1 MENSSQLEEQ
11 KRAIA
16 HFADIFLKK
25 EFGFLPQSIK
35 VLMDH
40 DLVVIRVDN
49 FLSPAEIEMG
59 KDKKNTNLIHE
70 MYSKL
75 FDKTKSFLVGQIKQI
90 TRKEVI
96 SSQININF
104 ETELCVIN
112 FFLSSKSGGS
122 IRRHQGLKQLIEKA
136 VE

>member
-1 MENSSQLEEQ
+1 MENSFNLEEQ
-11 KRAIA
+11 KRAIG

-59 KDKKNTNLIHE
+59 KDKINIKLLHE

-75 FDKTKSFLVGQIKQI
+75 FDKAKSFLVSQIMQI

-96 SSQININF
+96 SSQIDINF
-104 ETELCVIN
+104 EIELCVMN
-112 FFLSSKSGGS
+112 FFLSSKSGG
-122 IRRHQGLKQLIEKA
+122 EKG
-136 VE
+136 

>member
-1 MENSSQLEEQ
+1 MEKAFQFEEA
-11 KRAIA
+11 KKAIA

-49 FLSPAEIEMG
+49 FLSPAEIDMG

-75 FDKTKSFLVGQIKQI
+75 FGKAKSFLVSQIKQI

-104 ETELCVIN
+104 ETEVSYLNLVVN
-112 FFLSSKSGGS
+112 
-122 IRRHQGLKQLIEKA
+122 
-136 VE
+136 

>member
-1 MENSSQLEEQ
+1 MENSLKLEEQ
-11 KRAIA
+11 KRAIG

-40 DLVVIRVDN
+40 NLVVIRVDN

-59 KDKKNTNLIHE
+59 KDKINTKLLHE

-75 FDKTKSFLVGQIKQI
+75 FDKAKSFLVSQITQI
-90 TRKEVI
+90 TRKEVT

-104 ETELCVIN
+104 EIELCVMN
-112 FFLSSKSGGS
+112 FFLSSKSDG
-122 IRRHQGLKQLIEKA
+122 EKG
-136 VE
+136 

>member
-1 MENSSQLEEQ
+1 MEQSFQLEEA
-11 KRAIA
+11 KKAIA

-25 EFGFLPQSIK
+25 EFGCLPQSIK

-75 FDKTKSFLVGQIKQI
+75 FDKAKPFLVSQIKQI

-104 ETELCVIN
+104 ETELCVMN
-112 FFLSSKSGGS
+112 FFLSSKSDGE
-122 IRRHQGLKQLIEKA
+122 RA
-136 VE
+136 

>member
-1 MENSSQLEEQ
+1 MEKSFQLEEA
-11 KRAIA
+11 KKTIS
-16 HFADIFLKK
+16 HFADIFLRK
-25 EFGFLPQSIK
+25 EFGFQPQSIK

-75 FDKTKSFLVGQIKQI
+75 FDEAKSFLVGQIKQI

-104 ETELCVIN
+104 ETELCVMN
-112 FFLSSKSGGS
+112 FFLSSKSDGE
-122 IRRHQGLKQLIEKA
+122 RT
-136 VE
+136 

>member
-1 MENSSQLEEQ
+1 MEYPSHFEEQ
-11 KRAIA
+11 KKAIA
-16 HFADIFLKK
+16 RFTDSFL
-25 EFGFLPQSIK
+25 EQNFGFPPRSVK

-40 DLVVIRVDN
+40 DIVVIRVDN
-49 FLSPAEIEMG
+49 FLSPAEIDLGMERR
-59 KDKKNTNLIHE
+59 NTSLIHE

-75 FDKTKSFLVGQIKQI
+75 FDRVKSSLVGQVKQL

-112 FFLSSKSGGS
+112 FFLSSKSNG
-122 IRRHQGLKQLIEKA
+122 EA
-136 VE
+136 

>member
-1 MENSSQLEEQ
+1 MENSLKLEEQ
-11 KRAIA
+11 KRAIG

-40 DLVVIRVDN
+40 NLVVIRVDN

-59 KDKKNTNLIHE
+59 KDKINIKLLHE

-75 FDKTKSFLVGQIKQI
+75 FDKAKSFLVSQIMQI

-96 SSQININF
+96 SSQIDINF
-104 ETELCVIN
+104 EIELCVMN
-112 FFLSSKSGGS
+112 FFLSSKSGG
-122 IRRHQGLKQLIEKA
+122 EKG
-136 VE
+136 